1 VPLSEQHP
9 ICPGIKQSKKT
20 VLGLLVP
27 EDKGN
32 IIFRNFGTYSLAKI
46 ASLS

>member
-1 VPLSEQHP
+1 VPLGKQHP

-20 VLGLLVP
+20 VLGLLVA

-32 IIFRNFGTYSLAKI
+32 MIFRNFGTYSMAKI
-46 ASLS
+46 ASLC